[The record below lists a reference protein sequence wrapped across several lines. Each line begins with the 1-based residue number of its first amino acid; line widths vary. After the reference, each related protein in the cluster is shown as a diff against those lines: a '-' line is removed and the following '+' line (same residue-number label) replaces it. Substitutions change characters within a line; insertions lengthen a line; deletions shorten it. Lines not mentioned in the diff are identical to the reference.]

1 MKNTGEINYE
11 MYLFSNLLK
20 LYKTGFDDL
29 TYDDQY
35 DLLLVLYDEY
45 FLSKFNVGS
54 RGVYIC
60 MEQYL
65 DDKYGAKDP
74 HPFVNQRLLEFLKD
88 DLIKLDNNW
97 SELQEKL
104 VFYKPF
110 LDKAGI
116 TNRDIQDVDNFISY
130 WNNHAKSLSIFEK

>member
-1 MKNTGEINYE
+1 MMKNTGEINYE

-104 VFYKPF
+104 VFDT
-110 LDKAGI
+110 LQW
-116 TNRDIQDVDNFISY
+116 REERSMQDVDNFISY

>member
-20 LYKTGFDDL
+20 LHKTGFDDL

-35 DLLLVLYDEY
+35 DLLLVLYKEY

-74 HPFVNQRLLEFLKD
+74 HPFINQRLLQFLID
-88 DLIKLDNNW
+88 DLIKLGNNW

-104 VFYKPF
+104 VFYTPF
-110 LDKAGI
+110 LKEDRDKQ
-116 TNRDIQDVDNFISY
+116 DIDIFISY
-130 WNNHAKSLSIFEK
+130 WDSHAKSLSVSEK